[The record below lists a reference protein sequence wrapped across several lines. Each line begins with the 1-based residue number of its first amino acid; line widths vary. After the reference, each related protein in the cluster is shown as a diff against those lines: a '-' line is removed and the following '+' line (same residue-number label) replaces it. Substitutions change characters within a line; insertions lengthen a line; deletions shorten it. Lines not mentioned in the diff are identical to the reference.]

1 VSFSASKKIVYM
13 RHRHFLLKGHRYHLR
28 KMDKYFDNIDEL
40 HSTAPS
46 GNNKGQRVF
55 EIVIKIKFVF
65 GKKTKD
71 RKTRKAVKPIVRATF
86 KKKSIFF
93 QYLPYWKELDM

>member
-1 VSFSASKKIVYM
+1 MKDYII
-13 RHRHFLLKGHRYHLR
+13 LLKGHRYRMR
-28 KMDKYFDNIDEL
+28 KMDKYFDNNDEL
-40 HSTAPS
+40 HSTSPS

-55 EIVIKIKFVF
+55 EIVRNNKFVF

-71 RKTRKAVKPIVRATF
+71 RKIRKDAKLASRATF

-93 QYLPYWKELDM
+93 EYLPYWKELDVRHTIDGMDV